1 MAPSVR
7 LIGWNKGLNK
17 VRLALAI
24 TKHGLGYS
32 LKDASDLVIY
42 LTNNEP
48 REIFFKN
55 MKSAQEFAREAVE
68 YGAKIEADTIT
79 IVQAR

>member
-17 VRLALAI
+17 VQLALAI
-24 TKHGLGYS
+24 TKHGLRYS
-32 LKDASDLVIY
+32 LKDASDSVIF

-48 REIFFKN
+48 VDIFFKDIKN
-55 MKSAQEFAREAVE
+55 AQEFAREAVE

-79 IVQAR
+79 IAQAR